1 MSYLQA
7 LLKNIP
13 AEELSKINQE
23 NEERK
28 QKEEEEKKREFKPKK
43 NFSNTKKSSKKS
55 GQKNKNSLRKKK
67 DDDKS
72 ESVSKADFFEA
83 LKKAQDLM
91 MESCKPSDEDDKTI
105 SESLGSEGWKGHKV
119 NVDLSVDEMS
129 VKHDNRDF
137 NFSKS
142 RVVSGRHFVQE
153 IQKMYQDKYENV
165 NVKCY
170 QPKNSNNYVINVMSS
185 SS

>member
-7 LLKNIP
+7 VLKNM
-13 AEELSKINQE
+13 SKE
-23 NEERK
+23 DLERIEK
-28 QKEEEEKKREFKPKK
+28 EKESRKEREEEERLEAK
-43 NFSNTKKSSKKS
+43 NKKSFKKTSKKTMKNS

-67 DDDKS
+67 DDSKS

-91 MESCKPSDEDDKTI
+91 MESCRPSDEDDKTI

-119 NVDLSVDEMS
+119 NVDLSVDEMT